1 MTYNN
6 LDDLATKIKERD
18 TKIVEDMVESMILD
32 ILIEDNTFIDY
43 SKIEIMEQEKEK
55 KEEV

>member
-18 TKIVEDMVESMILD
+18 TKIVEDMVESMTLD